1 MHTFANRTSRH
12 TNQNLQKSAI
22 SPIAQHSAKEDKHII
37 MSQTIPLIDFL
48 GDVSKDKAPHK
59 FIIPHYQR
67 GYRWEEQEV
76 TELLDD
82 LWTFCKDLD
91 SGDFYCIQPI
101 VVLKNAE
108 NTYDVLDGQQRL
120 TTLYLILSYLE
131 ERRYEDGY
139 NQEIF
144 SLNYQTRKDCETFLR
159 EKQFIN
165 KDDDSNID
173 YYHICK
179 AYNTIDLWFKSEKHR
194 GAKGKLIPILLD
206 DNSKGNRNVRFIWY
220 EVERNTKAIDVFI
233 RLNVGK
239 IPLTDAELT
248 KALLLQG
255 DKYNEKEI
263 KFVERRLYEIASEWD
278 TIEYAMQ
285 NHELW
290 YFLNNQENGKPTH
303 IEFIFDL
310 IADNLLKEK
319 EYFDKKPIK
328 HATFLI
334 LSEYLNDLLDN
345 EGLSRIESVENI
357 WEHVTGYF
365 EYFREWYNNRT
376 LYHYIGYLIAQK
388 GNYLIDTLIDE
399 AKKKPKKEFIKY
411 LESEIGK
418 VIEVNKER
426 KDTDGNKYKV
436 TLEKLNYEN
445 EDQKTNDRP
454 EILRILFMHNVHASL
469 ISDKEKA
476 RFPFNLYKK
485 TKKKE
490 KWSLE
495 HIHAQNSQSIVNKT
509 NQLIWLDDHIRSFEN
524 QKNIAFEKLIADMKS
539 LKKKS
544 EIEQEEF
551 EAIEN
556 KVYAA
561 IREDAGID
569 ESKTHSISNLCLV
582 DANTNSKLNNSVFD
596 VKREKIKEREI
607 QGNYIPVCTRNV
619 FMKAYTEYPINNAYW
634 TDSDREAYI
643 KSIKNSYDYFIKAI
657 NRN

>member
-1 MHTFANRTSRH
+1 
-12 TNQNLQKSAI
+12 
-22 SPIAQHSAKEDKHII
+22 
-37 MSQTIPLIDFL
+37 MSQTIPLVDFL
-48 GDVSKDKAPHK
+48 GDSSQSKAPIK

-76 TELLDD
+76 NELLDD
-82 LWTFCKDLD
+82 LWTFCKDLE

-101 VVLKNAE
+101 VVLEKEA
-108 NTYDVLDGQQRL
+108 NTYEVLDGQQRL

-139 NQEIF
+139 NQEMF
-144 SLNYQTRKDCETFLR
+144 SLNYQTRKDCEIFLR
-159 EKQFIN
+159 EKRFTN
-165 KDDDSNID
+165 SLDDSNID
-173 YYHICK
+173 YYHICN
-179 AYNTIDLWFKSEKHR
+179 AYKTIYNWFNTEKHR

-220 EVERNTKAIDVFI
+220 EVEKNTKAIDVFI

-248 KALLLQG
+248 KALLLQS
-255 DKYNEKEI
+255 DKYDKEEV

-278 TIEYAMQ
+278 TIEYALQ
-285 NHELW
+285 NPELW
-290 YFLNNQENGKPTH
+290 YFLSNQGNGKPTH

-319 EYFDKKPIK
+319 KYFDRKPIK

-334 LSEYLNDLLDN
+334 LSEYLNDLLNN
-345 EGLSRIESVENI
+345 ESLTRIKAVEKI

-365 EYFREWYNNRT
+365 EYFREWFNNRT

-388 GNYLIDTLIDE
+388 DYRLIDNLIIE
-399 AKKKPKKEFIKY
+399 ANKRPKRKFIEY

-418 VIEVNKER
+418 IIKVDKER
-426 KDTDGNKYKV
+426 KDTDGNIYKV

-445 EDQKTNDRP
+445 EDQKTNDIP
-454 EILRILFMHNVHASL
+454 EILKVLFLHNVYASL
-469 ISDKEKA
+469 KSDKEKA

-495 HIHAQNSQSIVNKT
+495 HIHAQNSQSITNRE
-509 NQLIWLDDHIRSFEN
+509 NQLTWLDDHIRSFEN
-524 QKNIAFEKLIADMKS
+524 QSNRSFEKLIKQMKF
-539 LKKKS
+539 LRAKND
-544 EIEQEEF
+544 IEQDEF
-551 EAIEN
+551 EMIEN
-556 KVYAA
+556 EVYTA
-561 IREDAGID
+561 IKMYAGID

-619 FMKAYTEYPINNAYW
+619 FMKAYTKYPINNAYW
-634 TDSDREAYI
+634 TDTDREAYL
-643 KSIKNSYDYFIKAI
+643 KNIVDSYNYFVNAI
-657 NRN
+657 NEN